1 MGGDGE
7 AEPVT
12 KPGSSLALAP
22 TPQSPPL
29 RGGEAHPH
37 SALMDRPLSITP
49 AITRRLDYRPPDWL
63 VDTVHLTFTLDAERT
78 VVTARLALRRNGTH
92 DRPLVLDGEELETL
106 SVTLDGTPAE
116 PAIAPTTLTLAIP
129 GDAAELATTVAIRP
143 SANTRLMGLYES
155 GGLLCTQCEAEGFR
169 RIVWF
174 PDRPDVLAVYTVRL
188 EADADRYPVLLSN
201 GEPIAEGPG
210 RAEWHDPWPK
220 PSYLFALVAG
230 DLVASRS
237 AFTTASDREVQLA
250 VWTRAGDEG
259 RTGHALQALGDA
271 MAWDER
277 AYGREY
283 DGDRFNI
290 VAVDD
295 FNFGAMENKG
305 LNIFNSRYV
314 LADDEIAT
322 DADRDAIARIVAHE
336 YFHNWSGNRV
346 TCRDWFQLS
355 LKEGFTV
362 LRDQGFSEDHGSA
375 GLERVRQVRALR
387 AHQFPE
393 DAGPL
398 RHPIRPD
405 DYAEISNFYTATVYD
420 KGAEVLRMLR
430 TLIGPETFRR
440 GSDLYFERHDGTA
453 ATCEDFLTA
462 MIDAARGAD
471 GSLPPGVAEFGR
483 WYSTPGTPTLA
494 ADLAWDAEARAATLT
509 LRQSLPDGAGPL
521 PLPVRARL
529 FDRQSGEPMGEER
542 TLALTDAGA
551 SVRWDGVDR
560 PPALSLN
567 RGFSAPVLVER
578 AVDRAEWALLA
589 ARDDD
594 PFARFE
600 ALNELMLDDLVAR
613 AAGTPHGDAL
623 LADAVARVIAG
634 ADADPAFSAETLAIP
649 AESILADRMLV
660 VEPDAVVR
668 ARQTLAAD
676 LGRALAPQWR
686 SLEAA
691 AARHDHPG
699 WRALRALAIAMLT
712 ANDEAEG
719 AALAWALFDGAGG
732 MTDRRNA
739 LAVLAD
745 TASFERGQALAA
757 FHERHRDQPTALDK
771 WFAAQGSARRPDTRG
786 EVERLLGHPDFTRA
800 NPNRMRALLSTFAAN
815 LGALHSAGGVE
826 LLAREIVAVDR
837 LNPQAAARLVAPLGQ
852 WRRFAQDEGRR
863 MRMALEGVAST
874 PGLSKDVAEQVGR
887 SLG

>member
-1 MGGDGE
+1 M
-7 AEPVT
+7 AVP
-12 KPGSSLALAP
+12 A
-22 TPQSPPL
+22 
-29 RGGEAHPH
+29 
-37 SALMDRPLSITP
+37 ITP
-49 AITRRLDYRPPDWL
+49 AVTRRLDYRPPDWL
-63 VDTVHLTFTLDAERT
+63 VDTVHLAFVLDAERT
-78 VVTARLALRRNGTH
+78 VVTARLALRRNGGH

-106 SVTLDGTPAE
+106 TVTLDGAAAQ
-116 PAIAPTTLTLAIP
+116 PAITPTRLTLSIP
-129 GDAAELATTVAIRP
+129 GDAAELVTTVAIRP
-143 SANTRLMGLYES
+143 ASNTQLMGLYES

-169 RIVWF
+169 RITWF

-188 EADADRYPVLLSN
+188 EADPARYPVLLSN
-201 GEPIAEGPG
+201 GDPVAQGEGW
-210 RAEWHDPWPK
+210 AEWQDPWPK

-230 DLVASRS
+230 DLVASRA
-237 AFTTASDREVQLA
+237 AFTTASGRGVRLA

-259 RTGHALQALGDA
+259 RTGHALRALREA

-314 LADDEIAT
+314 LADEETAT

-362 LRDQGFSEDHGSA
+362 LRDQQFGEDHGSP
-375 GLERVRQVRALR
+375 GLERVRQVRELR
-387 AHQFPE
+387 ARQFPE

-398 RHPIRPD
+398 SHPIRPD
-405 DYAEISNFYTATVYD
+405 EYAEISNFYTATVYD

-430 TLIGPETFRR
+430 TLIGREAFRR

-453 ATCEDFLTA
+453 ATCDDFLRA
-462 MIDAARGAD
+462 MTDAARGED
-471 GSLPPGVAEFGR
+471 GALPAGVAEFGR

-494 ADLAWDAEARAATLT
+494 ADLAWDAEGGAATLD
-509 LRQSLPDGAGPL
+509 LRQSLPHVAEPL

-529 FDRQSGEPMGEER
+529 FDRQSGEPLGEER
-542 TLALTDAGA
+542 LLVLTGHQAT
-551 SVRWDGVDR
+551 VRWEGVDR
-560 PPALSLN
+560 PPACSLN

-578 AVDRAEWALLA
+578 ERDRAELALLA

-613 AAGTPHGDAL
+613 AAGAPHGDTL
-623 LADAVARVIAG
+623 LADAVGRAVDGAG
-634 ADADPAFSAETLAIP
+634 SDPAFAAEMLAIP
-649 AESILADRMLV
+649 SESVLADRMLV
-660 VEPDAVVR
+660 VDPGAVVEAR
-668 ARQTLAAD
+668 AGLAAA
-676 LGRALAPQWR
+676 LGRALAPRWR
-686 SLEAA
+686 ALAA
-691 AARHDHPG
+691 EAARHDHAG
-699 WRALRALAIAMLT
+699 WRSLRALAIAMI
-712 ANDEAEG
+712 AAADEAEG
-719 AALAWALFDGAGG
+719 AALAWALFEGAAG

-739 LAVLAD
+739 LGVLAD
-745 TASFERGQALAA
+745 MAAPERDRALAA
-757 FHERHRDQPTALDK
+757 FYERHRHQPTALDK
-771 WFAAQGSARRPDTRG
+771 WFAAQGAARRPDTRD

-800 NPNRMRALLSTFAAN
+800 NPNRMRSLLSSFAAN
-815 LGALHSAGGVE
+815 PGALHSEGGVE

-852 WRRFAQDEGRR
+852 WRRFAQGEGRR
-863 MRMALEGVAST
+863 MRAALESIAGADS
-874 PGLSKDVAEQVGR
+874 LSKDVAEQVGR